1 MFGHSRHARGVG
13 VKLRCFWVRG
23 ANMNLPVTSRPKF
36 CRQVLGTSFSRKVA
50 RHPVALGMQRDS
62 PCTCF
67 NPAAA
72 SFTDK
77 IAFPKEQKC
86 RRGGEIE
93 RITPRNLSLLLLVR
107 RSSCRG
113 FLTAPRCFLLSRRRH
128 RLIATVAELPPLAC
142 KNRALMHQRQTPA
155 KC

>member
-1 MFGHSRHARGVG
+1 
-13 VKLRCFWVRG
+13 
-23 ANMNLPVTSRPKF
+23 
-36 CRQVLGTSFSRKVA
+36 
-50 RHPVALGMQRDS
+50 MQRDS

-67 NPAAA
+67 NPAVA

-93 RITPRNLSLLLLVR
+93 RITPRNLSVLLLER

-113 FLTAPRCFLLSRRRH
+113 FLTALRCLLLSGRRH
-128 RLIATVAELPPLAC
+128 RLIATVAELSPLAC
-142 KNRALMHQRQTPA
+142 KNRARMHQRQTPA
-155 KC
+155 KCERLATEERGVSSGMLKHQNKEVLRMEGQSRRYWKQASAAAQRTGRPTRPFQNKS